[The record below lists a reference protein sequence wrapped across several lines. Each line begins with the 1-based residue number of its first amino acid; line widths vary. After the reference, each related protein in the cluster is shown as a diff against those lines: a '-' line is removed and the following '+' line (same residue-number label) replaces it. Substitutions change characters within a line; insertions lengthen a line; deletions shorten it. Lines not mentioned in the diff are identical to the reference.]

1 MQNSRS
7 VTTASTDNLPSL
19 KNQTSFDYE
28 REDEKE
34 GIDEIASTEPSVE
47 INFPDGGTRAWLVVC
62 GVR

>member
-19 KNQTSFDYE
+19 KNQTSFDHE

-34 GIDEIASTEPSVE
+34 GIDEIALTAPSVE
-47 INFPDGGTRAWLVVC
+47 INFPDGGTRAWLVVY